1 MDMYTVSDPI
11 NLIAVPPF
19 PIPGLKRKDQ
29 EKQKEKDQ
37 KLKFHANSCSFTLKP

>member
-19 PIPGLKRKDQ
+19 PIPVLKKKRPRKT
-29 EKQKEKDQ
+29 ERKGQ
-37 KLKFHANSCSFTLKP
+37 KLKFHANSGSFTLKT